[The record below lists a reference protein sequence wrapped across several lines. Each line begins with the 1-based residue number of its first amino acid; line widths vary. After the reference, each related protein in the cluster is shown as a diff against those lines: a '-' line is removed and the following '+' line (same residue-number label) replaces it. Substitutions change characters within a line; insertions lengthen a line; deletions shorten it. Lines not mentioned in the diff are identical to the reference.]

1 MRVFIDSSAFISL
14 FDKRDQMHEEV
25 MSKFQMYQQMGA
37 LFMISDYILD
47 ELYTWMIKRI
57 NQREVVKAITF
68 MEKAEQ
74 NAEIKIVFIDSL
86 FFKKAQGAFLNF
98 SEHKISFTDAVSYV
112 LCKEFKIDEIFTLD
126 ADFKKM
132 RLNTSF

>member
-14 FDKRDQMHEEV
+14 FDKRDQMHEEA
-25 MSKFQMYQQMGA
+25 MSKFQMYQQIGA
-37 LFMISDYILD
+37 QLITSDYILD
-47 ELYTWMIKRI
+47 ELYTWMIKRLKKH
-57 NQREVVKAITF
+57 EVVKAITF

-74 NAEIKIVFIDSL
+74 NDEINIVFIDSL
-86 FFKKAQGAFLNF
+86 FFKKAQEAFLKF

-132 RLNTSF
+132 RLNASF

>member
-1 MRVFIDSSAFISL
+1 
-14 FDKRDQMHEEV
+14 
-25 MSKFQMYQQMGA
+25 
-37 LFMISDYILD
+37 
-47 ELYTWMIKRI
+47 
-57 NQREVVKAITF
+57 

-86 FFKKAQGAFLNF
+86 FFKKAQEAFLKF